1 MPPETLLSAEA
12 VAEELKVAPEQLR
25 HWTREFGAQLS
36 ATAVGSGYFR
46 YTADDLRR
54 LQMVRDLL
62 EQGKTTKEVT
72 SHLAPE
78 SSAEQPAA
86 QGAPSQAV
94 VIDPEE
100 SGGTGASLVLR
111 EVLSGFA
118 AGQEAILNS
127 QQANRNLM
135 GVVIQDN
142 FSLKEENARL
152 RERMMRLEQELNEIK
167 RQQIEHRA
175 QTEQR
180 LRQIEQKRDWLNRL
194 MGF

>member
-1 MPPETLLSAEA
+1 MGESLLSPEA
-12 VAEELKVAPEQLR
+12 VAGELQISLDQLR
-25 HWTREFGAQLS
+25 RWTKDFGAQLS
-36 ATAVGSGYFR
+36 ATAIGSGYFR
-46 YTADDLRR
+46 YTAGDVHRLR
-54 LQMVRDLL
+54 MVRDLL
-62 EQGKTTKEVT
+62 EQGKTTDEVT
-72 SHLAPE
+72 SHLAPDL
-78 SSAEQPAA
+78 SDEQPAA
-86 QGAPSQAV
+86 AGVPPQSV
-94 VIDPEE
+94 VIHPDEVNAPA
-100 SGGTGASLVLR
+100 ASLVLR

-167 RQQIEHRA
+167 RQQIEYRA
-175 QTEQR
+175 QIEQR
-180 LRQIEQKRDWLNRL
+180 FRRMEQKRDWLNRL